1 MAWWHS
7 YNSAVTFALQMPK
20 YRTKAKEIAREKG
33 IWDELKRRKLSK
45 VIPYSIKYMFACVL
59 VDFSVLII
67 RRISGLWKMQF
78 LEQL

>member
-33 IWDELKRRKLSK
+33 IWDELKRRKLTK
-45 VIPYSIKYMFACVL
+45 VILTA
-59 VDFSVLII
+59 
-67 RRISGLWKMQF
+67 
-78 LEQL
+78 